1 MATLDVT
8 YSIEHA
14 LETLAVPQPQE
25 TVEAIEVALKRH
37 WCAVLGSGRD
47 RATAQAFS
55 RDFHRIGFL
64 RKYKSYGVKFSNPF
78 GYSIFSLHDGKGFSV
93 QVHLVAKV
101 EAFHFFACSP
111 SSYAILGSEERWS
124 EASAE
129 LLEQWSTGV
138 LEDGPL
144 GFRPR
149 AGDVMV
155 IDDLRVV
162 HAVLGSVLEEFATTS
177 NDAVLR
183 LHDQNEGEAVQLPAE
198 HPDLRAI
205 LLPHSTT
212 PRERVTLEEEGWRR
226 APIAETSDVSTI
238 VDMPERGL
246 RGFHL
251 VLDEGQEHLL
261 EAEPACVITLV
272 GLAGQVT
279 VEVADIEITL
289 EPGESVPIAPTFA
302 ATVRATRGA
311 SRVAVSVVRTDLA
324 FADLRTT

>member
-1 MATLDVT
+1 MAFLDVA
-8 YSIEHA
+8 YSIDHA
-14 LETLAVPQPQE
+14 LETLATPKPQE

-37 WCAVLGSGRD
+37 WSAVLESGRD
-47 RATAQAFS
+47 RAAAQAFS

-78 GYSIFSLHDGKGFSV
+78 GYSIFSLQDGKGFSV

-101 EAFHFFACSP
+101 EAFHFFSCNS
-111 SSYAILGSEERWS
+111 SSYAILGSEQRWR

-138 LEDGPL
+138 LDDGPL
-144 GFRPR
+144 GFRPH

-183 LHDQNEGEAVQLPAE
+183 LHDQNEGEVVQLPAE

-205 LLPHSTT
+205 LLPLTTT
-212 PRERVTLEEEGWRR
+212 PRGRVTLAADGWHRE
-226 APIAETSDVSTI
+226 PIAETSDVSTI
-238 VDMPERGL
+238 VDMPDRGL
-246 RGFHL
+246 RGFHI
-251 VLDEGQEHLL
+251 VLDEGQEHQLHADP
-261 EAEPACVITLV
+261 ECVVTLV
-272 GLAGQVT
+272 GLAGKTT
-279 VEVADIEITL
+279 VEVAGIEITL
-289 EPGESVPIAPTFA
+289 EPGDSVPIAPTFA
-302 ATVRATRGA
+302 ATVHATRGGC
-311 SRVAVSVVRTDLA
+311 RVAVSVVRMDLA

>member
-1 MATLDVT
+1 MAASDLAYSLD
-8 YSIEHA
+8 HA
-14 LETLAVPQPQE
+14 LETLATPQPQE

-37 WCAVLGSGRD
+37 WSSVLEAGGD
-47 RATAQAFS
+47 RRTAQGFS

-101 EAFHFFACSP
+101 EAFHFFACLP
-111 SSYAILGSEERWS
+111 SSYAILGTEQGWRDSS
-124 EASAE
+124 SE
-129 LLEQWSTGV
+129 LLAQWSRGV

-155 IDDLRVV
+155 IDDLRIV
-162 HAVLGSVLEEFATTS
+162 HAVIGSVLEEFATTS

-183 LHDQNEGEAVQLPAE
+183 LHDQNEGEVVRLPAE
-198 HPDLRAI
+198 HPDLPEI
-205 LLPHSTT
+205 LLPLSTA
-212 PRERVTLEEEGWRR
+212 PSARVTLEGAGWHRE
-226 APIAETSDVSTI
+226 PIAGTSDVSTI

-251 VLDEGQEHLL
+251 VLDEGRQHHLA
-261 EAEPACVITLV
+261 AEPDCVITLV
-272 GLAGQVT
+272 GLAGETT
-279 VEVADIEITL
+279 VEAAGVEFAIG
-289 EPGESVPIAPTFA
+289 PGDSVPIAPTFD
-302 ATVRATRGA
+302 ATVHATTGA
-311 SRVAVSVVRTDLA
+311 CRVAVSVVRMDLA